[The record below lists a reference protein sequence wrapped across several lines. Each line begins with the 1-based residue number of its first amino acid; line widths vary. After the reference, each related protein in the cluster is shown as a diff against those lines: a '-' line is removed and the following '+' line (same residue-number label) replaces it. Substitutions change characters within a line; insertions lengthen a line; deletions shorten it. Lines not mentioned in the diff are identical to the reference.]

1 MKHIYTYKYIYNNI
15 YYIYNIKMTTQFSAP
30 SGIEETP
37 NFRTCSTG
45 PSANAASKPHRGHS
59 TDVAAVSQMAV

>member
-1 MKHIYTYKYIYNNI
+1 
-15 YYIYNIKMTTQFSAP
+15 MTTQFSAP

-45 PSANAASKPHRGHS
+45 PSAKAASKPHRGHS
-59 TDVAAVSQMAV
+59 TRDVAAAVSQMAV